1 MTMSEGLQNL
11 KKGRPG
17 ILDVARKAGVSPATV
32 SRVING
38 TANVTAETR
47 EIVQKTIDELNYSP
61 NKFARSLVTNHS
73 GIIGVLVDR
82 FIRYATANVLV
93 QLEEYASMLGY
104 MSVVLTVDKPFHSQ
118 FQQAMTKLRSM
129 SVEGIIVIAP
139 RIGLS
144 QTIVDCQ
151 IPEPVIIVSS
161 ELKDI
166 GIPMVGEDQ
175 YEGASRAVRHLI
187 RLGHRNIWHLAGS
200 MDWFDEQ
207 QRLNGWK
214 DTLASNHVHGTR
226 LQASW
231 SPKTAYEVIINAGFN
246 RRNHPDAIFAASD
259 HLAMAAIAALRDLKL
274 NVPKDISIVSYDD
287 VEAAEYVSPALT
299 TVRQNLPEVARRAVS
314 LLVRVMN
321 DRPIDMVTVM
331 QPQFIARGSVRNR
344 TPANRNKPTT
354 IAKE

>member
-82 FIRYATANVLV
+82 SIRYATANVLV

-214 DTLASNHVHGTR
+214 DTLASNHVHGRHSRFERSETQCSEGHIHR
-226 LQASW
+226 QL
-231 SPKTAYEVIINAGFN
+231 
-246 RRNHPDAIFAASD
+246 RRCRS
-259 HLAMAAIAALRDLKL
+259 
-274 NVPKDISIVSYDD
+274 
-287 VEAAEYVSPALT
+287 
-299 TVRQNLPEVARRAVS
+299 RRIRVTS
-314 LLVRVMN
+314 LDNGETESSR
-321 DRPIDMVTVM
+321 
-331 QPQFIARGSVRNR
+331 SR
-344 TPANRNKPTT
+344 TPRRIPPGPGDERSANRHGDRNATT
-354 IAKE
+354 IHRPRFSTQPHPSKPE

>member
-82 FIRYATANVLV
+82 SIRYATANVLV

-214 DTLASNHVHGTR
+214 DTLASNHVHG
-226 LQASW
+226 
-231 SPKTAYEVIINAGFN
+231 
-246 RRNHPDAIFAASD
+246 
-259 HLAMAAIAALRDLKL
+259 
-274 NVPKDISIVSYDD
+274 
-287 VEAAEYVSPALT
+287 
-299 TVRQNLPEVARRAVS
+299 
-314 LLVRVMN
+314 
-321 DRPIDMVTVM
+321 DRK
-331 QPQFIARGSVRNR
+331 SVV
-344 TPANRNKPTT
+344 
-354 IAKE
+354 

>member
-82 FIRYATANVLV
+82 SIRYATANVLV

-166 GIPMVGEDQ
+166 GIPMVTSMREPAGRSVTSSAWVI
-175 YEGASRAVRHLI
+175 GIS
-187 RLGHRNIWHLAGS
+187 GIWPDRWTGS
-200 MDWFDEQ
+200 TNS
-207 QRLNGWK
+207 NG
-214 DTLASNHVHGTR
+214 
-226 LQASW
+226 
-231 SPKTAYEVIINAGFN
+231 
-246 RRNHPDAIFAASD
+246 
-259 HLAMAAIAALRDLKL
+259 
-274 NVPKDISIVSYDD
+274 
-287 VEAAEYVSPALT
+287 
-299 TVRQNLPEVARRAVS
+299 
-314 LLVRVMN
+314 
-321 DRPIDMVTVM
+321 
-331 QPQFIARGSVRNR
+331 
-344 TPANRNKPTT
+344 
-354 IAKE
+354 

>member
-82 FIRYATANVLV
+82 SIRYATANVLV

-214 DTLASNHVHGTR
+214 DTLASYHVHGTR